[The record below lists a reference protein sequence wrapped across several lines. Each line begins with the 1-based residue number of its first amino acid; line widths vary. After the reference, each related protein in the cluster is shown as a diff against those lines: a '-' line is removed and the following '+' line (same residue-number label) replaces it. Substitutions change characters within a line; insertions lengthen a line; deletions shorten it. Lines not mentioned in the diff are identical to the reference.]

1 MPEPSPRHGVAVAEA
16 RQLLVEQGW
25 VVTRWIGLRSPPDL
39 FAIGRNAYLLVMVRT
54 SRRLL
59 PDAHAVSIRYHDD
72 LERMRTMRVPPGIR
86 LECWVLAGKGRWTC
100 YEIYPGG
107 IRRCWR
113 EGVAPEAEDTPEPEA
128 DECAAGREG
137 SIPAPETSVDDNV
150 RTPVM
155 EGQ

>member
-16 RQLLVEQGW
+16 RQLLKEQGW

-59 PDAHAVSIRYHDD
+59 PDAHAVSIRYHED

-100 YEIYPGG
+100 YEILPGG

-113 EGVAPEAEDTPEPEA
+113 KGIAPEAEDTPEPEA
-128 DECAAGREG
+128 DECAAGLERE
-137 SIPAPETSVDDNV
+137 IPSQEMEVDKPGKTS
-150 RTPVM
+150 P
-155 EGQ
+155 